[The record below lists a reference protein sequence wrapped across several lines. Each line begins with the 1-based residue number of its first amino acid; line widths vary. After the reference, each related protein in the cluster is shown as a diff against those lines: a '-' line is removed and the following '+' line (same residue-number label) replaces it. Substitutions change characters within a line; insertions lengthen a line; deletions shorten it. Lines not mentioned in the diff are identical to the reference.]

1 MTPKQLLKVAGAMP
15 RNWKEVG
22 IQVLEINS
30 EKLDEIEAE
39 NKTQKMRAFS
49 MLQIWRSRK
58 RKNAT
63 AAKLHDLLSDEDLG
77 LDPEILD
84 CLLES
89 S

>member
-1 MTPKQLLKVAGAMP
+1 MS

-39 NKTQKMRAFS
+39 NNTQKMRVFS

-63 AAKLHDLLSDEDLG
+63 AAKLHALLSDEDLG

-84 CLLES
+84 SLLES